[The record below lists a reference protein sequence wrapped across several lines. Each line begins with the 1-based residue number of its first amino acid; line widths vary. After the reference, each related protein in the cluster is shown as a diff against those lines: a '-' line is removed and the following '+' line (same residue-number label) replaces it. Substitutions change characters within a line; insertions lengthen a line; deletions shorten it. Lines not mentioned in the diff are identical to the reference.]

1 MTFPTDPT
9 QRQPKGDHNR
19 RLSLGLD
26 PEQFASAAGITVEEL
41 REYEGTWP
49 DHEFSPMIAQRVGD
63 ALERLEAVLPN
74 SEAAGV
80 SRTQEDHYP
89 LGVDGLA
96 SSTPSVEQSIRDIA
110 YSLWENDGRPEGRDQ
125 EYWDRGREAWLGQQ
139 TPEAGF
145 KEALAE
151 TEPDIVDTPS
161 GDRPANPTARR
172 PKAVL

>member
-1 MTFPTDPT
+1 MTFPADPT

-41 REYEGTWP
+41 REYESTWP

-74 SEAAGV
+74 SEAAGIRQV
-80 SRTQEDHYP
+80 QEGRHAIAPDA
-89 LGVDGLA
+89 LA
-96 SSTPSVEQSIRDIA
+96 QSDSSVEQSIRDTA
-110 YSLWENDGRPEGRDQ
+110 YRLWENDGRPEGRDQ
-125 EYWDRGREAWLGQQ
+125 EYWQRAREAWLGQE
-139 TPEAGF
+139 TLDTGF

-151 TEPDIVDTPS
+151 PEPGTVDTSMETSEPIS
-161 GDRPANPTARR
+161 LVRPRR
-172 PKAVL
+172 TPQ